1 MLGIVSVGFGL
12 ILLAIAVGEDN
23 GGTLV
28 LEGVIGYLMAGFATP
43 LLWGWDAAAQRRGR
57 INPNFAS
64 RRNYSS
70 ILRVLAL
77 AGILVSVVHLLLISV
92 PIAERISEWLYI
104 SGIVGV

>member
-1 MLGIVSVGFGL
+1 VGFGL

-43 LLWGWDAAAQRRGR
+43 FFGAGTQPLNAGVGSIR
-57 INPNFAS
+57 IFAS

-77 AGILVSVVHLLLISV
+77 AGILISVIHLLLISI
-92 PIAERISEWLYI
+92 PIAERVSEWLYI